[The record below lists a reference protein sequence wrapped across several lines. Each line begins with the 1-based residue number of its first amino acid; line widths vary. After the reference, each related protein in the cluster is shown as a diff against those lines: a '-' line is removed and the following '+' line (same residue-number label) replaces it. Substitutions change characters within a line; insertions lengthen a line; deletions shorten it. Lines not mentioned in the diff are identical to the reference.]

1 MPGKIVQIVFY
12 EASAA
17 ISVKKQVK
25 GTRST
30 KRHAT
35 KGRNG
40 TDRISLWR
48 EIIGMIERKG
58 VAVRAPFFLPLYPL
72 FVIRFQ
78 SQKKTDLA
86 PIRCAVE
93 KDELPLLSQVQRICE
108 GDLYFLHNLL
118 C

>member
-1 MPGKIVQIVFY
+1 MPPLPFIY
-12 EASAA
+12 
-17 ISVKKQVK
+17 VKKQVM

-35 KGRNG
+35 RGRNG

-48 EIIGMIERKG
+48 EILDIIESKK

-72 FVIRFQ
+72 IRFQ

>member
-1 MPGKIVQIVFY
+1 MPELKRITFSAKTVVAYVKNSIKGKRQTILCC
-12 EASAA
+12 
-17 ISVKKQVK
+17 
-25 GTRST
+25 
-30 KRHAT
+30 T
-35 KGRNG
+35 KGRAG

-48 EIIGMIERKG
+48 EILDIIERKK

>member
-1 MPGKIVQIVFY
+1 MPELKRMTFSS
-12 EASAA
+12 ETACAF
-17 ISVKKQVK
+17 VKRRNK
-25 GTRST
+25 GTRET
-30 KRHAT
+30 IRCYT
-35 KGRNG
+35 KGRAG

-48 EIIGMIERKG
+48 EILDIIERKG
-58 VAVRAPFFLPLYPL
+58 VAVRAPFFLPLNPL
-72 FVIRFQ
+72 FVLCFQ